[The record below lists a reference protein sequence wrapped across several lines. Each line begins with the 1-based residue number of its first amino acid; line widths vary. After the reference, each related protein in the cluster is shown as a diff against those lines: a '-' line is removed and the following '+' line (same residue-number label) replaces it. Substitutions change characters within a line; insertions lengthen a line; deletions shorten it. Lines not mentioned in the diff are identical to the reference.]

1 MLALMCV
8 ALVMGYV
15 IGILPA
21 YLTSKMFYKLLGDPQ
36 ENMHRSHYLKCGA
49 LVALLWSLFLIF
61 CFGSVQLLIW
71 MLIFLGLVVFPTTLI
86 CAE

>member
-1 MLALMCV
+1 MLARMCI

-21 YLTSKMFYKLLGDPQ
+21 YLTSEMFYKLLGESQ
-36 ENMHRSHYLKCGA
+36 ENMHRRHYLKCGA
-49 LVALLWSLFLIF
+49 LAALLWSLFLIF

-71 MLIFLGLVVFPTTLI
+71 MLIFLGLVAFPTTLI